1 MNRQLQ
7 GTGMCGTRSPACTL
21 PPSSVPPP
29 PVPRLHP
36 LLSCLYPLLPCLYP
50 RLPRLNPPLHIFTLF
65 LRLYVTASV
74 CTLLRLYPFLRLYS
88 PPPSVLTSPSPAHP
102 SLPHSHVYPFSS
114 CFRVL
119 VSLFHPL
126 APAAQSPYLNSS
138 SLVPIPSPQ
147 HPLFSSPEPPASLS
161 CTHAPHSITA
171 SPSPLASSSSPLFVP
186 LKTLL
191 VSPCRVKHRR
201 CHKLV
206 VVIEA
211 ERSGCG

>member
-7 GTGMCGTRSPACTL
+7 GTGMCGTRSPGCTL

-29 PVPRLHP
+29 SPVPRLHP

-50 RLPRLNPPLHIFTLF
+50 RLPRLDPPLPIFTLF
-65 LRLYVTASV
+65 LRSYVTPSFV
-74 CTLLRLYPFLRLYS
+74 CTPSFACILLLRLYS
-88 PPPSVLTSPSPAHP
+88 PLPRPHTRLSLIHTCTHFLRLLPGPCIIVSPSGA
-102 SLPHSHVYPFSS
+102 
-114 CFRVL
+114 
-119 VSLFHPL
+119 
-126 APAAQSPYLNSS
+126 AAQSPYLNSS
-138 SLVPIPSPQ
+138 SSSPIPSPQ
-147 HPLFSSPEPPASLS
+147 LPLFSSAEPPASLS

-191 VSPCRVKHRR
+191 VSPCRVKHQR